1 MTADPHRNLLQPDP
15 TLLPEQPDLDARL
28 EAGDEAEDLAR
39 QFPAVSLPWALLAED
54 ALGDGRVVEGY
65 AYARVG
71 YHRGLDAL
79 RRAGWRGAGP
89 IPYRHAPN
97 RGFLRALAALGQAA
111 AQIGEIDEAERI
123 TTFLR
128 DADPT
133 AADAIA
139 GAGRPGTAG

>member
-1 MTADPHRNLLQPDP
+1 MSADPHRNLLEPEP
-15 TLLPEQPDLDARL
+15 TLLPEQPELDARV

-39 QFPAVSLPWALLAED
+39 QFPATSLPWALLAED
-54 ALGDGRVVEGY
+54 ALADGRVVEGY

-89 IPYRHAPN
+89 VPFRHEPN
-97 RGFLRALAALGQAA
+97 RGFLRSLAALGAAA

-123 TTFLR
+123 TVFLR
-128 DADPT
+128 DSDPT
-133 AADAIA
+133 AVDAMRDA
-139 GAGRPGTAG
+139 GFGAAG